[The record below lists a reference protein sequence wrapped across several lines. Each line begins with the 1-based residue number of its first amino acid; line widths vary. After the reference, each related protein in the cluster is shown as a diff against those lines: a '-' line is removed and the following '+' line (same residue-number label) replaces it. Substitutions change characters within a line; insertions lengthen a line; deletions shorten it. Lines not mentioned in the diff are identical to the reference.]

1 MRISIV
7 IIFLLSSFVL
17 FTNTVSAQYNKSKS
31 VGKETKESS
40 ETNDDEVFKKGFDK
54 KKIIFGGGLGLN
66 FGRITNININPILG
80 YRFAKHLGAG
90 VSINYNYYSESGVD
104 ASTLLKYKIA
114 AQTYG
119 GGLWAK
125 AFLFENIFKSSQF
138 ASNIFLIGSYE
149 QNKIKYTETIPNS
162 TQDFTSKWYPSLLA
176 GIGLRQRISN
186 YASLNILV
194 MHDWLQQSPVYINQP
209 LIITVGTSFGL

>member
-1 MRISIV
+1 
-7 IIFLLSSFVL
+7 L

-54 KKIIFGGGLGLN
+54 KKIIFGGGLGLS

-104 ASTLLKYKIA
+104 ANTLLKYKIA

>member
-7 IIFLLSSFVL
+7 IICLLSSFVL

-40 ETNDDEVFKKGFDK
+40 ETNDGEVFKKGFDK
-54 KKIIFGGGLGLN
+54 KKIIFGGGLGLS

-104 ASTLLKYKIA
+104 ANTLLKYKIA

-149 QNKIKYTETIPNS
+149 QNKIKYTATIPNS